1 VLRSP
6 TPPRRPDPVEQ
17 MTPELFSIEALSL
30 MYEQFKLVAPE
41 GLVAIKT
48 FVDIYTDLATLNYG
62 TEVMPDNWS
71 NLSQTQVESLAKMLS
86 NGSEFVDWRHWLLY
100 ASVPW
105 PYPTQ
110 QDLLETLNYYHTISK
125 NSDYINEDEFMR
137 SCLWFN
143 MNTPKTP
150 TDITQPK
157 AFDRYNAL
165 LSFWFK
171 LFSSDGLLDYKN
183 MLLYMSAC
191 ADPYEGFLKALSVS
205 QSLPMPRLDAK
216 VQMKVSNYQP
226 HPDYENIKQ
235 TKEYPDDQLVSIE
248 AIHCVFH
255 HGERLKGDTHRFASS
270 EDPEDFM
277 SMERIINIYG
287 ELSEDDKQF
296 SLPYSKLIAHPV
308 LCEMISNCTKFR
320 APVSTC
326 FFNNKNLK
334 FTIIF
339 YFYFYYIIKG
349 FSFNIQH
356 TIISR

>member
-1 VLRSP
+1 
-6 TPPRRPDPVEQ
+6 
-17 MTPELFSIEALSL
+17 

-62 TEVMPDNWS
+62 TEVMPENWS
-71 NLSQTQVESLAKMLS
+71 NLSQTQVEALAKMLS

-110 QDLLETLNYYHTISK
+110 HDLLETLKYYRNISK
-125 NSDYINEDEFMR
+125 TSDYINEDEFMR
-137 SCLWFN
+137 SHLWFN
-143 MNTPKTP
+143 MDTPTTP

-157 AFDRYNAL
+157 SFDRYSAL

-171 LFSSDGLLDYKN
+171 LFSIDGLLDYKN

-191 ADPYEGFLKALSVS
+191 SDPYEGFLNALSVS
-205 QSLPMPRLDAK
+205 QNLPMPRLDTK
-216 VQMKVSNYQP
+216 VQMRVSSYQP
-226 HPDYENIKQ
+226 HPDYENISRHSQ
-235 TKEYPDDQLVSIE
+235 TCPNDQLVSIE
-248 AIHCVFH
+248 AIHRVFH

-277 SMERIINIYG
+277 SMERIINIYN

-320 APVSTC
+320 APVSDS
-326 FFNNKNLK
+326 
-334 FTIIF
+334 IF
-339 YFYFYYIIKG
+339 
-349 FSFNIQH
+349 S
-356 TIISR
+356 IST